1 MIHITELNGDTN
13 TQYNHINKDDDN
25 TQIGDE
31 DVENMQRE
39 KEEGGREKEVKTL
52 TDVQWRNS
60 IYFTQFSHQTIQPLL
75 DKVTVRNVNKN

>member
-13 TQYNHINKDDDN
+13 AQYNHINKDDDN

-39 KEEGGREKEVKTL
+39 KEEGGREKEVKAL

-60 IYFTQFSHQTIQPLL
+60 IYFTQISHQTIQPIWIKLL
-75 DKVTVRNVNKN
+75 LEM